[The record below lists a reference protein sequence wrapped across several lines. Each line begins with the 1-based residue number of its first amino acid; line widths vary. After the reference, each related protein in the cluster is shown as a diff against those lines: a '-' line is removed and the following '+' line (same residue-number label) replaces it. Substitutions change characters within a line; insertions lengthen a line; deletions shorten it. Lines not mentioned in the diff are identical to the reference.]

1 MAAQNTSCL
10 QKGTNNP
17 RAFLIQKS
25 KAKKKKNQKTVAQ
38 QLQSELKKHDES
50 AIKIAFFEYPIYIY
64 SQILEGREYLR
75 GNLWIRIGREERLMV
90 L

>member
-25 KAKKKKNQKTVAQ
+25 KAKKKKIENSSTATSIRTEKT
-38 QLQSELKKHDES
+38 
-50 AIKIAFFEYPIYIY
+50 
-64 SQILEGREYLR
+64 
-75 GNLWIRIGREERLMV
+75 
-90 L
+90 